1 MEKLLEILHRTTS
14 LFEANGIEDSRL
26 NAELILCEVLKYER
40 LNLYL
45 NFEQPLK
52 ESELEKINQ
61 MVYRRLRKEPLQY
74 IIGHTNFY
82 GYGVSLS
89 PDVLIPRPETEI
101 LVEKIL
107 EFIKHSGKKSLHIV
121 EAGTGSGCITIAIAG
136 ELEKLGFEYNIYTMD
151 NSDAAL
157 KLALDN
163 VISNNLNT
171 NRIKFQKVD
180 ILKMENIPEACDI
193 FVSNPP
199 YIPLEEFLQL
209 PEEIRLYEPESAL
222 TDGADGLTFY
232 RKFFSLL
239 KDRYDITGFFEIG
252 STQRNSL
259 IEILNTVKIKNFY
272 FYKDYNNLDRIL
284 KIEL

>member
-1 MEKLLEILHRTTS
+1 MEKLLEVLHRTTS
-14 LFEANGIEDSRL
+14 LFETNGIEDSRL
-26 NAELILCEVLKYER
+26 NAELILCEVLNYER

-82 GYGVSLS
+82 GYRVSLS

-107 EFIKHSGKKSLHIV
+107 EFIKHSDKKSLHIV

-136 ELEKLGFEYNIYTMD
+136 ELEKLGFEYDIYAID
-151 NSDAAL
+151 SSDAAL

-163 VISNNLNT
+163 VIANNLNT

-180 ILKMENIPEACDI
+180 ILKMENIPEVCDI

-222 TDGADGLTFY
+222 TDGAGGLTFY

-239 KDRYDITGFFEIG
+239 KDRYNITGFFEIG

-284 KIEL
+284 RIEV

>member
-1 MEKLLEILHRTTS
+1 MEKLLDILHRTAS
-14 LFEANGIEDSRL
+14 LLEANGVEDSRL

-52 ESELEKINQ
+52 ESEIEKVNQ
-61 MVYRRLRKEPLQY
+61 MVYRRLKKEPLQY

-82 GYGVSLS
+82 GYRIFLS

-107 EFIKHSGKKSLHIV
+107 EFIKHSNKKNLHIV
-121 EAGTGSGCITIAIAG
+121 EAGTGSGCIVVAIAG
-136 ELEKLGFEYNIYTMD
+136 ELEKLGFEYNIYAMD
-151 NSDAAL
+151 SSDAAL
-157 KLALDN
+157 KLARN
-163 VISNNLNT
+163 NIIVNNLNSDKI
-171 NRIKFQKVD
+171 RFQKVD
-180 ILKMENIPEACDI
+180 VLKMESIPDACDI

-199 YIPLEEFLQL
+199 YISFKEFLHL
-209 PEEIRLYEPESAL
+209 SEEIKLYEPEQAL

-239 KDRYDITGFFEIG
+239 RDKHNIIGFFEIG
-252 STQRNSL
+252 ATQKPFL
-259 IEILNTVKIKNFY
+259 MEILNTAGIKNFY
-272 FYKDYNNLDRIL
+272 FYKDYNNLDRVL